1 MSKHKYIVILGDGM
15 ADFPVER
22 LGGKTPLQY
31 ARKPY
36 IDRIAAEG
44 RCGLFLSIEPDLPT
58 GSEIANLIVLGYD
71 PHDCFQGR
79 GVLEAASMGV
89 DIGESQIGMRCNLIC
104 VQDGLIK
111 NHSAGHISS
120 EESAQLL
127 NSLNQAIS
135 DPCYQFHT
143 GVSYRHLFVGEKLS
157 PNLECF
163 PPHDHPNE
171 PVADLMIRPVSSSQA
186 ASNNGATAQE
196 TADLLNNFT
205 RLSWDLFKDHPVN
218 LKRRQQGKDP
228 ATSIWLWSPG
238 RRPSMQTLKERF
250 GVEGAVISAVDLI
263 RGIGVYAGL
272 EKILVPGATGLYD
285 TNYEGKAEACLEALK
300 EVDFVYLHVE
310 APDEAGHEGDLDLK
324 VRTIEDLDQRLVRI
338 ILEGLDREG
347 ISATVAILP
356 DHLTPVETRTHAR
369 GAVPFAI
376 WNRVSP
382 NKDSVQQFDE
392 ASCSHGGYPELH
404 GDEFIRAVLGKL

>member
-1 MSKHKYIVILGDGM
+1 MDRHKFIVILGDGM
-15 ADFPVER
+15 ADFPIQR
-22 LGGKTPLQY
+22 LGGKTPLQ
-31 ARKPY
+31 AAVKPH
-36 IDRIAAEG
+36 IDRIAAQG
-44 RCGLFLSIEPDLPT
+44 RCGLFHSIEPDLPT

-120 EESAQLL
+120 EESALL
-127 NSLNQAIS
+127 LDSLNQAVK
-135 DPCYQFHT
+135 DPRYRFHT
-143 GVSYRHLFVGEKLS
+143 GVSYRHLFVGEGLC
-157 PNLECF
+157 PGLECF

-171 PVADLMIRPVSSSQA
+171 PVADLMIRPASTGA
-186 ASNNGATAQE
+186 ASNGSAARE
-196 TADLLNNFT
+196 TSDLLNQFT
-205 RLSWDLFKDHPVN
+205 RMSWDLFKDHPVN
-218 LKRRQQGKDP
+218 QQRIANGKDP

-238 RRPSMQTLKERF
+238 RRPSMKTFQERF
-250 GVEGAVISAVDLI
+250 GVNGAVISAVDLI

-272 EKILVPGATGLYD
+272 NKILVPGATGLYD
-285 TNYEGKAEACLEALK
+285 TNYEGKAQASLDALK
-300 EVDFVYLHVE
+300 EVDFVYVHVE
-310 APDEAGHEGDLDLK
+310 APDEAGHEGDLELK
-324 VRTIEDLDQRLVRI
+324 VRTIEDLDQRLVKP
-338 ILEGLDREG
+338 ILEGLDRAG
-347 ISATVAILP
+347 IHATVAILP

-382 NKDSVQQFDE
+382 NADSVQQFDE
-392 ASCSHGGYPELH
+392 DSCSQGGYPELH
-404 GDEFIRAVLGKL
+404 GDEFIRGVLGRL